1 MARGSGK
8 RAYHK
13 KDMNNLNRRAL
24 TIGGVLAIASLLI
37 IIFSFLK

>member
-1 MARGSGK
+1 MTRGSSK

-13 KDMNNLNRRAL
+13 QDMKNLNRRAL
-24 TIGGVLAIASLLI
+24 TIGGVVAVVSLLI